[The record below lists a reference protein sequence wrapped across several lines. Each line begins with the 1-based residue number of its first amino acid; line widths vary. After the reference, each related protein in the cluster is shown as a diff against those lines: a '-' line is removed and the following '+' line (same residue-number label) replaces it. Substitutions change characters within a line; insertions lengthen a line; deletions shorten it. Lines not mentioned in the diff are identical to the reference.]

1 MSLIC
6 NLQKYKKS
14 NFVKK
19 SKHPYFSLLLHR
31 NWIKLFPMKSDILA
45 IFQLLGSLTLFL
57 YGMKLMS
64 ESLQKLAGNKM
75 QHILKAMTANRFAG
89 LFTGIFITALIQSSS
104 ATTVMV
110 VSFVNAGL
118 LDLVG
123 SISVVLGANIGTT
136 VTAWLVSVL
145 GFGKFSISALA
156 IPIIGCAL
164 PLIFAKKRS
173 RKNWGEMIIGFG
185 ILFLALSFLQNCMP
199 ANIQEYRGINNFVNA
214 ISQHGVWSRLIFVLI
229 GAVLTSIFQSSS
241 ATMALTLVICQSGL
255 IGLEEA
261 AAMIMGENIG
271 TTITANLAAAVANT
285 SAKRT
290 ALSHLLINVFGVTW
304 MFIFFPFFLR
314 ITCDL
319 SMFLH
324 LAEYNPLY
332 SNMALMQADFP
343 VEQHAAVRAA
353 VLASLPLTLSLFN
366 TMFNCTNVFILI
378 WFVKPVSKVVAYL
391 LPSKEGEDGFKLQHI
406 KIGLLSTPDASIFQA
421 HQEILL
427 YGQNTL
433 KMFQKTKETLR
444 MNPNDAEKEMDK
456 LRKMEDESDQVE
468 VEIANYLTKVS
479 ESRMSTENTQ
489 KVRAMFKMVSE
500 IESIADTSLHIAGT
514 IMRRN
519 DQKVEFSEEMNEK
532 LTKMLDL
539 AEESIQVMC
548 HNLEG
553 DYKSVV
559 AKKAYEVESD
569 INEYR
574 TVLKQEH
581 MVAIE
586 EHKYDYPVGI
596 LYNDIV
602 SECEKVGD
610 YAINVTEAM
619 KEVGHEG

>member
-1 MSLIC
+1 
-6 NLQKYKKS
+6 
-14 NFVKK
+14 
-19 SKHPYFSLLLHR
+19 
-31 NWIKLFPMKSDILA
+31 MKSDILA

-199 ANIQEYRGINNFVNA
+199 ANIQEYKGINNFVNA

>member
-1 MSLIC
+1 
-6 NLQKYKKS
+6 
-14 NFVKK
+14 
-19 SKHPYFSLLLHR
+19 
-31 NWIKLFPMKSDILA
+31 MKSDILA

-199 ANIQEYRGINNFVNA
+199 ANIQEYQGINNFVNA

-324 LAEYNPLY
+324 LADYNPLY

-500 IESIADTSLHIAGT
+500 IESIADTCLHIAGT

-539 AEESIQVMC
+539 AGESIQVMC

>member
-1 MSLIC
+1 
-6 NLQKYKKS
+6 
-14 NFVKK
+14 
-19 SKHPYFSLLLHR
+19 
-31 NWIKLFPMKSDILA
+31 MKSDILA

-199 ANIQEYRGINNFVNA
+199 ANIQEYKGINNFVNA

-324 LAEYNPLY
+324 LADYNPLY